1 MKRIVQFGFVIT
13 FCLFSHYSFAQR
25 YLTEIFTEVTVESD
39 VKYAE
44 NYAVLTGAPVLQ
56 DLLMDIYK
64 PVGDSNILRP
74 LIIMSHA
81 GSYLPKGLNT
91 LPFGNKADSSM
102 VEMCTQ
108 FAKRGWVAV
117 SMNYRLGWNPI
128 APLQEDRA
136 GTIMNAVFRSMQDV
150 KACVRFFRKDAAT
163 DNLYKVDTTKI
174 TAGGSNTGGYA
185 ALATAYLDKVEE
197 MSLPKFLDSLG
208 NSFINMAV
216 IGDFDGEGGMTGVNF
231 YNHPGYTSD
240 IQLVL
245 NMGGAIGDT
254 SWMET
259 GDIPVVAFHGILDPT
274 TPYLTDIVIVLAT
287 GDPIVEVSGSYDI
300 ARYANVLGLQQVFI
314 DAGFSDP
321 FTLAAQNKTSIEG
334 LFPFPGLANSFAPW
348 AWYDSSDVNI
358 DNATPGATGF
368 GSRANPFAT
377 KEKALTYI
385 DTIMGYFCP
394 RAVKALGLDT
404 TWVSV
409 RGKISILETLSIF
422 PNPATSSVNVE
433 SNSQYPIFS
442 IELYNIMGQLVRKAS
457 DINSVRYRF
466 ERNNLTSGIY
476 LMKVQLMNK
485 TVTKRIIFK

>member
-1 MKRIVQFGFVIT
+1 MKKIVQFGFVIT
-13 FCLFSHYSFAQR
+13 FCLFSSHSFAQR
-25 YLTEIFTEVTVESD
+25 YLTEIFTDVTVESD

-44 NYAVLTGAPVLQ
+44 NYSVLTGVP
-56 DLLMDIYK
+56 DMENLLMDIYQ
-64 PVGDSNILRP
+64 PDGDTLSQRP
-74 LIIMSHA
+74 LIIMAHA

-117 SMNYRLGWNPI
+117 SMNYRLGWNPL

-136 GTIMNAVFRSMQDV
+136 GTIMMAVYRSMQDV

-163 DNLYKVDTTKI
+163 DNLYKVDTVKI

-185 ALATAYLDKVEE
+185 ALTTAYLDKVEE
-197 MSLPKFLDSLG
+197 INLTKFLDSDG
-208 NSFINMAV
+208 NSFINQA
-216 IGDFDGEGGMTGVNF
+216 IFGGFDGEDGHPDYNY

-254 SWMET
+254 SWMEA

-287 GDPIVEVSGSYDI
+287 GDPIVKVSGSYDI
-300 ARYANVLGLQQVFI
+300 ARYANVLNLQQVFI
-314 DAGFSDP
+314 DAAFGDP
-321 FTLAAQNKTSIEG
+321 YTLAAQNQTSIEG
-334 LFPFPGLANSFAPW
+334 LFPFPGIVNSFAPW
-348 AWYDSSDVNI
+348 AWYDSSDDNI
-358 DNATPGATGF
+358 DNDTPGATGF
-368 GSRANPFAT
+368 GSRANPYAT
-377 KEKALTYI
+377 KEKALLYI

-404 TWVSV
+404 TWLSV
-409 RGKISILETLSIF
+409 TGKINILETLSIF
-422 PNPATSSVNVE
+422 PNPATSSVYVE

-466 ERNNLTSGIY
+466 ERNNLPSGIY

-485 TVTKRIIFK
+485 SVTKRIIFK